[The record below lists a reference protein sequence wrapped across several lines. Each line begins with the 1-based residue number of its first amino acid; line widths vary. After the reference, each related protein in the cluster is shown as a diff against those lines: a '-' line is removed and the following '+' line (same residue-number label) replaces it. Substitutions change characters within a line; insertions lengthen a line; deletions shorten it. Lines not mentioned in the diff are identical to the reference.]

1 MFPVERPAVLN
12 DLARKM
18 RGYPLGDNEGS
29 LLKLL
34 NEDTITDIARNTWKN
49 LWIHFITSG
58 TASAG
63 IIAIFMIIHII
74 KAIID
79 IIIQGYTLHAVYG
92 WSIHLLGA
100 LWSSV
105 TYLLKHIARRPTN
118 SNDIELGEMQPTE

>member
-18 RGYPLGDNEGS
+18 RGHPLGNNEGS

-34 NEDTITDIARNTWKN
+34 NEDVITEIASNTWNK
-49 LWIHFITSG
+49 LWTHFITFG
-58 TASAG
+58 TVSAG
-63 IIAIFMIIHII
+63 TLAIFMTIHLIR
-74 KAIID
+74 AIID
-79 IIIQGYTLHAVYG
+79 IIIEGNTLHAVYG

-105 TYLLKHIARRPTN
+105 TYLLIHIARRPTV
-118 SNDIELGEMQPTE
+118 SNDIELGAGQL